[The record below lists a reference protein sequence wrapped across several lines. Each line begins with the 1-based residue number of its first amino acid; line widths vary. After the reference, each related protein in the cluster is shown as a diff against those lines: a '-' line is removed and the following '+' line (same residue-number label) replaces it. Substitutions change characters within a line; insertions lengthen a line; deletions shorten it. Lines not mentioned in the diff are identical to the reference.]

1 MLEFFGC
8 FIEEGASFWGGVLFH
23 SYSLTIRWSMG
34 VLDDHD
40 CESALF
46 WLIFWRE
53 ARSWQ

>member
-1 MLEFFGC
+1 MFYRRRC
-8 FIEEGASFWGGVLFH
+8 IH

-34 VLDDHD
+34 VLDDHG

-46 WLIFWRE
+46 WRFFVPE